1 MVSAGPAMTRWYP
14 SVSTIATSIPS
25 SEVPLI
31 SPRAHHILGESSG
44 SVGVPMVDDTAM
56 STSRSLFL
64 AAAIERGFVH
74 QCTDLDGLDALAR
87 TGRLIAYVGY
97 DCTAPSLHI
106 GNFLTMMMLHWLQQS
121 GNKPI
126 TLMGGGTTMVGDP
139 SGKDESRA
147 LRTVEEIE
155 ANKTSIRGVFAKVL
169 RYGSGASDA
178 VMLDNAEWLT
188 KLNWIEMLRDI
199 GRHFS
204 VNRMLTMDSV
214 RLRLE
219 REQEMSFIEFNYMVC
234 QAYDFVELS
243 RRVGCRLQMGGSD
256 QWGNIVNGVDLGR
269 RMGTPQLFAL
279 TTPLLTTASG
289 EKMGKTARGAVWL
302 NADQFSPYDF
312 WQYWRNVEDADVVKF
327 LKLFTI
333 LPMGEIARLE
343 ALQGAEVN
351 EAKKVLATEATA
363 LLHGR
368 DAANAA
374 SETARQTFEEGA
386 FAENLPSVEV
396 ARGELEAGI
405 GVLALFVKAGLV
417 ASNGEARRQIKGG
430 GLRVNDVAVSDEKMM
445 LKLGDLTP
453 EGVVK
458 LSLGKKRHVLLRPA

>member
-1 MVSAGPAMTRWYP
+1 MTAFK
-14 SVSTIATSIPS
+14 S
-25 SEVPLI
+25 
-31 SPRAHHILGESSG
+31 
-44 SVGVPMVDDTAM
+44 D
-56 STSRSLFL
+56 FL
-64 AAAIERGFVH
+64 NVLQERGFIH
-74 QCTDLDGLDALAR
+74 QCSDVAGLDALAAR
-87 TGRLIAYVGY
+87 GEATAYVGY

-106 GNFLTMMMLHWLQQS
+106 GNYLTMMMLYWLQQS

-147 LRTVEEIE
+147 LRSLEEIE
-155 ANKTSIRGVFAKVL
+155 ANKESIRGVFAKVL

-289 EKMGKTARGAVWL
+289 AKMGKTAQGAIWL
-302 NADQFSPYDF
+302 NADQCSPYDF

-333 LPMGEIARLE
+333 LPMDEIARLG
-343 ALQGAEVN
+343 ALKGAEIN
-351 EAKKVLATEATA
+351 EAKKALADAATT
-363 LLHGR
+363 LLHGAE
-368 DAANAA
+368 AAKQA
-374 SETARQTFEEGA
+374 SETSRQTFEEGA
-386 FAENLPSVEV
+386 ISENLPTVEISR
-396 ARGELEAGI
+396 AELEAGA

-417 ASNGEARRQIKGG
+417 SSNGEARRQIKGG
-430 GLRVNDVAVSDEKMM
+430 GLRVNDAAVTDEKMM
-445 LKLGDLTP
+445 LTPTHLTP
-453 EGVVK
+453 EGVIK
-458 LSLGKKRHVLLRPA
+458 LSLGRKRHILLRPA

>member
-1 MVSAGPAMTRWYP
+1 MTAFK
-14 SVSTIATSIPS
+14 SDF
-25 SEVPLI
+25 LN
-31 SPRAHHILGESSG
+31 ILQ
-44 SVGVPMVDDTAM
+44 
-56 STSRSLFL
+56 
-64 AAAIERGFVH
+64 ERGFIH
-74 QCTDLDGLDALAR
+74 QCSDFEGLDALAAK
-87 TGRLIAYVGY
+87 GEAIAYVGY
-97 DCTAPSLHI
+97 DCTARSLHI
-106 GNFLTMMMLHWLQQS
+106 GNYLTMMMLHWLQQS

-147 LRTVEEIE
+147 IRSIEEIE
-155 ANKTSIRGVFAKVL
+155 ANKASIRGVFAKVL

-178 VMLDNAEWLT
+178 IMLDNADWLT

-243 RRVGCRLQMGGSD
+243 RRTGCRLQMGGSD

-279 TTPLLTTASG
+279 TTPLLTTSSG
-289 EKMGKTARGAVWL
+289 AKMGKTAQGAVWL
-302 NADQFSPYDF
+302 NADQFSPYEF

-333 LPMGEIARLE
+333 LPMGEIEKLAR
-343 ALQGAEVN
+343 LQGAEIN
-351 EAKKVLATEATA
+351 EAKKALADAATT
-363 LLHGR
+363 LLHGA
-368 DAANAA
+368 DAARTAA
-374 SETARQTFEEGA
+374 ETARQTFEEGA
-386 FAENLPSVEV
+386 IAENLPTVEIGRAELDAGTSVLN
-396 ARGELEAGI
+396 A
-405 GVLALFVKAGLV
+405 FVKAGLV
-417 ASNGEARRQIKGG
+417 TSNGEARRQIKGG
-430 GLRVNDVAVSDEKMM
+430 GLRVNDVPVTDEKM
-445 LKLGDLTP
+445 LLAAANLTP
-453 EGVVK
+453 EGVIK